1 MNLIQWILQILLAVI
16 FASSGSM
23 KILTPKTKLLK
34 DKNFRWVKDY
44 SSDKLKQI
52 GALEILGAIGLIVP
66 NLTNTWQWVTPLS
79 ALSLAVIMFLASQT
93 HAKRK
98 ESKQVAMNIVILFM
112 ALFVALTR
120 F

>member
-1 MNLIQWILQILLAVI
+1 MNLIQWILQIILAIV

-23 KILTPKTKLLK
+23 KIMTPKTKLLK
-34 DKNFRWVKDY
+34 DKNFKWVKNY
-44 SSDKLKQI
+44 SSEKLKQI
-52 GALEILGAIGLIVP
+52 GAIEILGAIGLIVP

-79 ALSLAVIMFLASQT
+79 ALGLAAIMFLASQI

-98 ESKQVAMNIVILFM
+98 EPKQVAMNIALLFM